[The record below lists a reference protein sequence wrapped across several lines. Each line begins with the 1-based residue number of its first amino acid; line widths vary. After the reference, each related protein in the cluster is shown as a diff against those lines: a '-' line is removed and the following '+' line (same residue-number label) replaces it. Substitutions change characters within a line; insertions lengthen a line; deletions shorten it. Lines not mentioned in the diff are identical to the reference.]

1 MAYGPLGKCSIAYVF
16 CGIGIPLTYRLRP
29 ALIALFIADQ
39 LMGLESHQLI
49 CYEQTDRADQSD
61 QCYAQL
67 VSLLLISHHSI
78 SIIGIA
84 YAAVCDQQGGIS
96 KTLVLRRDSNQGKV
110 GG

>member
-1 MAYGPLGKCSIAYVF
+1 MGLEV
-16 CGIGIPLTYRLRP
+16 PLTHKLRP
-29 ALIALFIADQ
+29 ALITLVVADQ

-49 CYEQTDRADQSD
+49 GYKQTDRADQSD

-96 KTLVLRRDSNQGKV
+96 KTLV
-110 GG
+110 